1 MPRINFVNPDFLVEV
16 PDEDGR
22 YFYKKTPV
30 GSYTFRFLTDW
41 DGNEKLTGQ
50 LTFFSPE
57 TDTQNLM
64 EGSLEDA
71 EKFSRTHLKGKLAEN
86 EKQEE
91 KEEEILSLEDQLLGF
106 AEKFRSAKSSEEVIA
121 QYRFLLQQAQSL
133 GLISN
138 PVRLKINR
146 MNKSI
151 GGISNF
157 QSSTKELE
165 VMAGVMEILA
175 GEARKAAAPSP
186 KRVAFLWASKVA
198 LSPRGRVPR

>member
-1 MPRINFVNPDFLVEV
+1 MPTTNAVKSSFFTEV

-30 GSYTFRFLTDW
+30 GSYTFRFFQDW
-41 DGNEKLTGQ
+41 DGNEKPAGE

-64 EGSLEDA
+64 EGSFQDA
-71 EKFSRTHLKGKLAEN
+71 EKFARKHLKGKLAEDK
-86 EKQEE
+86 KQDE
-91 KEEEILSLEDQLLGF
+91 KEEKILSLEDQLLEF
-106 AEKFRSAKSSEEVIA
+106 AKKFRSAKSSEEVIA
-121 QYRFLLQQAQSL
+121 QYRLLLQQAQSL

-151 GGISNF
+151 GGISNL
-157 QSSTKELE
+157 QSSSKDLE
-165 VMAGVMEILA
+165 VMAGVMELLA
-175 GEARKAAAPSP
+175 VEARKVSANPSP
-186 KRVAFLWASKVA
+186 NRVASLW
-198 LSPRGRVPR
+198 LLRRGHSAYGF